1 MHYFAPEV
9 AASLEPLTHPVPS
22 EAALDVYETLNPSQR
37 EAFKRVARS
46 GPASL
51 LQGPPGTD
59 KTLFATTAK
68 Q

>member
-1 MHYFAPEV
+1 MHYFEPEV

-22 EAALDVYETLNPSQR
+22 EADLDVYETLNPSQR
-37 EAFKRVARS
+37 EVFKRVVGN
-46 GPASL
+46 GPVSL
-51 LQGPPGTD
+51 LQCPPGTS